1 VRAVLQRVSMASVT
15 VDGEVVGAIDGGV
28 LLLVA
33 VVPEDTERECSA
45 LVDKVCDLRIF
56 SDHQGK
62 MNLSMVDVGGEVLV
76 VSQFTLAGSVAKGR
90 RPSFTGAAAPD
101 AAEPG
106 IRRIA
111 EGFRGRGVGTAT
123 GVFGASM
130 HVALVN
136 DGPVTFVLDIAE
148 GRVR

>member
-1 VRAVLQRVSMASVT
+1 MASVT
-15 VDGEVVGAIDGGV
+15 VDGKVAGAIDGGV

-62 MNLSMVDVGGEVLV
+62 MNLSLVDVGGEVLV

-101 AAEPG
+101 AAEPA
-106 IRRIA
+106 IRWIA
-111 EGFRGRGVGTAT
+111 EDFRGRGVGTAT

-136 DGPVTFVLDIAE
+136 DGPVTFVLDIDE

>member
-15 VDGEVVGAIDGGV
+15 VDGKVVGAIDGGV

-90 RPSFTGAAAPD
+90 RPSFTGAAVPD
-101 AAEPG
+101 AAEPA